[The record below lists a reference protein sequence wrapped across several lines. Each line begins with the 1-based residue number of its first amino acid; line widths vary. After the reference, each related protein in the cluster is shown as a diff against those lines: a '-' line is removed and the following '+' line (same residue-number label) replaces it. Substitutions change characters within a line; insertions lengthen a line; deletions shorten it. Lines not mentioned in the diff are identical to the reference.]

1 MRSTALAR
9 QSVLVTCCLLLAA
22 AAMTPA
28 DAADTCLMVSAENI
42 VAGPGNWYVYI
53 QISDAAYTI
62 AAGDQLEYDILLPGL
77 NPSFNGGVDA
87 DLGPC
92 EAPPGHPAKSALREC
107 GLKDQDGLRLHG
119 SEPLDSARDKWYH
132 RRFDLSPLAGCAV
145 QRWTVVFEGDSP
157 GRYVQ
162 FLANVRV
169 THDGQTAHSI
179 YERGVAPQP
188 TVRLCEGY
196 SRDVWISTAPRDG
209 TLTDKAVAEFL
220 DRAKRESELR
230 AARDQFHAQLG
241 LARELAQLAADKDN
255 VPPVDLDAAAADEDA
270 AAYEAKDA
278 DRYRASLARACER
291 LSPLEPYW
299 QRFTGHLVGHAHI
312 DLQWLWSWDETV
324 NQIIPQTFGQA
335 LKFMDEYPDFT
346 FSQSTAALY
355 LATEQHHLEL
365 FKQIQRR
372 VKEGRWEIVGGRW
385 CEGDL
390 NMISPESHVRHFLY
404 AQRYFRQKFGRMCTD
419 GWEPDTFGHPWT
431 MPQILRKAGIRSY
444 YFCRG
449 GGGSVDRPIHQDPL
463 FWWEGPDGSKV
474 LAFNET
480 PSGGWYNDVVTD
492 DKVRE
497 VAQFAAKTGARDHLM
512 VYGVGNHG
520 GGPTR
525 ENIQAAL
532 AMRDYKPWPQIK
544 FSTLGAFFDRLYAQV
559 GQFHIPTVR
568 EELNPEFEGCYTSH
582 SRIKRYNRDS
592 ESLLV
597 SAEVFAALAA
607 VNGRAYPRDELEQ
620 LWRDVLWN
628 HHHDTICGSFVHASS
643 LYSAEMYE
651 KLLKRGQEI
660 RQQSQGALLAQIAG
674 ATGGSPD
681 GAQEPRVAV
690 FNSLAWTR
698 SEPVEVTLTLPA
710 TTGGVLFTDDEGE
723 EVAQVLSQHTGG
735 DASTFRV
742 CFLARGVPGCGFKV
756 FGVRTLVSPPRGGLL
771 VAAQP
776 ASGLQ
781 AQLQILHE
789 KPTDMSAWKIGAFDK
804 TTVLDRPVSTETL
817 ESGPVRRRE
826 RSVYEYDIS
835 RITQDALTYPGGGRV
850 DYETTV
856 DWKQVGN
863 AEHGSDMLKVAFGT
877 GLQAETATYEIP
889 FGDVSR
895 KNDGHEAVAL
905 KWCDLS
911 TPERG
916 VSVLNDCKHGY
927 DVQDGVI
934 RLTLLRSS
942 YEPDPAPDVGTHH
955 LRYAAISHDG
965 PLDKAAVARAAWE
978 FNEPLQTQVLTATDK
993 RKHVRAWSG
1002 CSVEPTNVIV
1012 TAVKRAE
1019 DGDDI
1024 VLRAYECAGKPVAA
1038 TLRLGFEGQG
1048 VSEADLL
1055 ERDLPDAGRVTIGGH
1070 TLTAEFKPYEIRTF
1084 RVSVKP
1090 R

>member
-1 MRSTALAR
+1 
-9 QSVLVTCCLLLAA
+9 
-22 AAMTPA
+22 
-28 DAADTCLMVSAENI
+28 
-42 VAGPGNWYVYI
+42 
-53 QISDAAYTI
+53 
-62 AAGDQLEYDILLPGL
+62 
-77 NPSFNGGVDA
+77 
-87 DLGPC
+87 
-92 EAPPGHPAKSALREC
+92 
-107 GLKDQDGLRLHG
+107 
-119 SEPLDSARDKWYH
+119 
-132 RRFDLSPLAGCAV
+132 
-145 QRWTVVFEGDSP
+145 
-157 GRYVQ
+157 
-162 FLANVRV
+162 
-169 THDGQTAHSI
+169 
-179 YERGVAPQP
+179 
-188 TVRLCEGY
+188 
-196 SRDVWISTAPRDG
+196 
-209 TLTDKAVAEFL
+209 
-220 DRAKRESELR
+220 
-230 AARDQFHAQLG
+230 
-241 LARELAQLAADKDN
+241 
-255 VPPVDLDAAAADEDA
+255 
-270 AAYEAKDA
+270 
-278 DRYRASLARACER
+278 
-291 LSPLEPYW
+291 
-299 QRFTGHLVGHAHI
+299 
-312 DLQWLWSWDETV
+312 
-324 NQIIPQTFGQA
+324 
-335 LKFMDEYPDFT
+335 MDEYPDFT

-355 LATEQHHLEL
+355 LATEQHHPEL
-365 FKQIQRR
+365 FKQIQQR

-404 AQRYFRQKFGRMCTD
+404 AQRYFQQKFGRMCTD

-449 GGGSVDRPIHQDPL
+449 GGGSVDRPIHQNPL

-544 FSTLGAFFDRLYAQV
+544 FSTLGAFFDRLYAQADRLHV
-559 GQFHIPTVR
+559 PTVR

-607 VNGRAYPRDELEQ
+607 ANGRAYPRDELEQ
-620 LWRDVLWN
+620 LWHDLLWN

-660 RQQSQGALLAQIAG
+660 RQRSQRALLGRAPG
-674 ATGGSPD
+674 SAT
-681 GAQEPRVAV
+681 EIRIAV
-690 FNSLAWTR
+690 FNPLAWTR
-698 SEPVEVTLTLPA
+698 TEPAEATLALPA
-710 TTGGVLFTDDEGE
+710 GTAGAQLTDSDGD
-723 EVAQVLSQHTGG
+723 VPTQVLTKHTDG
-735 DASTFRV
+735 DTTTARV

-756 FGVRTLVSPPRGGLL
+756 FGVRALPSPPPVRR
-771 VAAQP
+771 P
-776 ASGLQ
+776 ASMPPPAPLQ
-781 AQLQILHE
+781 AHLQILHE
-789 KPTDMSAWKIGAFDK
+789 TPRGMSAWQIGPIDK
-804 TTVLDRPVSTETL
+804 TTALDQPVSTEMVET
-817 ESGPVRRRE
+817 GPVRHRE
-826 RSVYEYDIS
+826 RTVYEFDKS
-835 RITQDALTYPGGGRV
+835 RITQDALTYPGRGRV

-856 DWKQVGN
+856 EWKQVGN
-863 AEHGSDMLKVAFGT
+863 AKYGGDMLKAAFAI
-877 GLQAETATYEIP
+877 GLSADTATYEIP

-895 KNDGHEAVAL
+895 PNDGHENVAL

-916 VSVLNDCKHGY
+916 VAVLNDCKHGH
-927 DVQDGVI
+927 DVKDGVI

-942 YEPDPAPDVGTHH
+942 YDPDPEPDVGTHH
-955 LRYAAISHDG
+955 MRYAAVPHDG
-965 PLDKAAVARAAWE
+965 PLDKAAVVRAAWE
-978 FNEPLQTQVLTATDK
+978 FNEPMQALVLTAADE
-993 RKHVRAWSG
+993 REHARAWSG

-1012 TAVKRAE
+1012 TAMKRAE

-1038 TLRLGFEGQG
+1038 TFRLGFEGQS

-1055 ERDLPDAGRVTIGGH
+1055 ERDLPGAGRVTIAGR

-1084 RVSVKP
+1084 RVAVGP